1 MNVILFNAIGALL
14 LGLLVFAGN
23 QAVNAV
29 FSMAITASYI
39 AYTIPVV
46 VRYTGGSEFKPGP
59 FNLGIFVRT
68 FSLSSFDVVGPFF
81 QSLPVAI
88 SSVLYM
94 TLFTFM
100 NIFV

>member
-1 MNVILFNAIGALL
+1 MNSSTGAPVNVILFNAIGALL

-68 FSLSSFDVVGPFF
+68 FSLSSFDVIGP
-81 QSLPVAI
+81 VI
-88 SSVLYM
+88 SSRTFLLLSRLYY
-94 TLFTFM
+94 T
-100 NIFV
+100 

>member
-1 MNVILFNAIGALL
+1 LFNAIGALL

-68 FSLSSFDVVGPFF
+68 FSLSSFDVIGP
-81 QSLPVAI
+81 VI
-88 SSVLYM
+88 SSRAFLLLSRLYY
-94 TLFTFM
+94 T
-100 NIFV
+100 